1 MSGSQYHDQVSLLL
15 LAMQKN
21 SCNSVIA
28 YGSFEHIVI
37 YFSATTVM
45 SSWNQWGVMAAG
57 YCCSWWRWSDTFWV
71 TLTRLWLHLFL
82 LHFFIGLARTD
93 VNVTF
98 KVWLWSFLCH
108 FTDPW
113 LCILQIEQWCR
124 TAYSVIMFGTWC
136 CGTLA
141 FQPAQIAGCKT
152 TIIATPPRKD
162 GSLCPVSSL
171 QFITKNPFQFIQHF
185 VHTNWIINLRILAQP
200 ELLIVWRFELQVPLM
215 AKG

>member
-1 MSGSQYHDQVSLLL
+1 MSWSGLPVASGNAKKLMQFCNCLWKFWADCYILFCNHCDELMESVGCNGSWLLL
-15 LAMQKN
+15 FMMK
-21 SCNSVIA
+21 V
-28 YGSFEHIVI
+28 VW
-37 YFSATTVM
+37 YFLSYTHKVM
-45 SSWNQWGVMAAG
+45 TALVLV
-57 YCCSWWRWSDTFWV
+57 TF
-71 TLTRLWLHLFL
+71 
-82 LHFFIGLARTD
+82 FFGLARTD